1 MGNNSSIFILRREWC
16 AMSHLALALRIFIFW
31 TQGNFRTHVSS
42 PWFNGVKLFLKK
54 HFCFILL
61 WVTSLIKVCTSR
73 SLFTKIT
80 RKVNENKNSPSKN
93 ISNRD
98 TGAGVHSVAFMTLN
112 IFRCDIVNWHQISQ
126 ESLLHSM
133 KNVLLSLKILFLVIS
148 ACS

>member
-1 MGNNSSIFILRREWC
+1 M
-16 AMSHLALALRIFIFW
+16 
-31 TQGNFRTHVSS
+31 
-42 PWFNGVKLFLKK
+42 
-54 HFCFILL
+54 
-61 WVTSLIKVCTSR
+61 
-73 SLFTKIT
+73 
-80 RKVNENKNSPSKN
+80 NENKNSPSKN

-98 TGAGVHSVAFMTLN
+98 IGAGVHSVAFMTLN